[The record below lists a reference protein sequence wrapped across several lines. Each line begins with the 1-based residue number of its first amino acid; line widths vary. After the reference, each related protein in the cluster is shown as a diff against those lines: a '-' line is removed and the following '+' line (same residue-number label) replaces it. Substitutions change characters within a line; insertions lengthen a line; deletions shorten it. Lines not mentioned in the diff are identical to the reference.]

1 MSSRLTEVRPRSTVP
16 ALTSLSTG
24 VQGTLL
30 VRMIKP
36 NLIYSH
42 NWHVQ
47 PSFQRSVRVFRLGGT
62 LWDRG
67 LNFVV
72 QVVLELVRL
81 PCRCSASPAFLS
93 ELSNPIELLALCQ
106 TLFRRLFR
114 SVRGRSN
121 ILLAVAPRLT
131 DSNSD
136 DQQVVSNQ

>member
-1 MSSRLTEVRPRSTVP
+1 MSSRLTEVRPGSTVP

-47 PSFQRSVRVFRLGGT
+47 PSFQRSVRAIRLGGA

-67 LNFVV
+67 PGCDAR
-72 QVVLELVRL
+72 VVLELVALGRKPHFL
-81 PCRCSASPAFLS
+81 VPPAFLR
-93 ELSNPIELLALCQ
+93 ELFEPIELLALCQ
-106 TLFRRLFR
+106 TLFSVSFEAARTRCRRVFLDR
-114 SVRGRSN
+114 MSRIV
-121 ILLAVAPRLT
+121 
-131 DSNSD
+131 
-136 DQQVVSNQ
+136 